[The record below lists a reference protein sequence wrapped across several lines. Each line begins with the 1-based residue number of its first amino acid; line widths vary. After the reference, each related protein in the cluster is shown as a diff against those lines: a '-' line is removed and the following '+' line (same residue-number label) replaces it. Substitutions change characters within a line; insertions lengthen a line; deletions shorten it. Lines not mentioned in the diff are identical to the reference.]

1 MKCVCCVQSQ
11 SVVGNIPQMRLRLE
25 RLELLLLLPPAL
37 SSLAEE
43 GEEEEEA
50 GGVGL
55 GSGAGDPSP
64 SGGAVGVMQVVVM
77 VGLVL
82 WCWLAGLCRELKV
95 GKIETRGEASH
106 SVNQRGQ
113 AIQWFRSHCLNDA
126 YSVIEIAPFRHYGE
140 RLPSFQGM
148 CLVVSMLL
156 PFMRHLGPLL
166 GGRSGLTRPV
176 LLVKSLLFLA
186 MFCLLTQVSQCCC
199 H

>member
-1 MKCVCCVQSQ
+1 MKRVCYVQSQ

-43 GEEEEEA
+43 GEEEVEEA

-64 SGGAVGVMQVVVM
+64 SGGAVGVMEVVVM

-95 GKIETRGEASH
+95 GKWRRE
-106 SVNQRGQ
+106 
-113 AIQWFRSHCLNDA
+113 
-126 YSVIEIAPFRHYGE
+126 
-140 RLPSFQGM
+140 
-148 CLVVSMLL
+148 
-156 PFMRHLGPLL
+156 
-166 GGRSGLTRPV
+166 
-176 LLVKSLLFLA
+176 VKSV
-186 MFCLLTQVSQCCC
+186 TQ
-199 H
+199 

>member
-64 SGGAVGVMQVVVM
+64 SGGAVGVMEVVVM

-95 GKIETRGEASH
+95 GKWRQEVKPASH

-113 AIQWFRSHCLNDA
+113 AIQWFRSHCLNYA

-140 RLPSFQGM
+140 GVTFFPGYAPCSFHAPAFHEASWPSVGWKVGPYATSTSGEVSAVSGDVLPPHAS
-148 CLVVSMLL
+148 
-156 PFMRHLGPLL
+156 
-166 GGRSGLTRPV
+166 
-176 LLVKSLLFLA
+176 
-186 MFCLLTQVSQCCC
+186 
-199 H
+199 